1 MSISPQATSL
11 RATAASAPPHLAIV
25 LFSLAMGGFAIGTT
39 EFASMSLLPFFAADL
54 RVDEPTAGH
63 AISAYALGV
72 VLGAPLIAVLGARF
86 ARRTQLLVLMA
97 VFALGNALT
106 SLAPGFGW
114 MIAARFLAG
123 LPHGAYFGIAAL
135 VAASLV
141 PQHRRSRAIGQVM
154 LGLTGA
160 TIIGVPLANLVGQTV
175 GWRASFGLVSLL
187 ALLTVLLC
195 ALFAPRD
202 QAGRS
207 DPLRELGA
215 LRSGRVWI
223 TLAIG
228 AIGFGGMFA
237 VYTYLATTLIEVTKV
252 SPAVIPFFLAV
263 FGVGATLGNLFV
275 PRFADRALM
284 PTAGVILLFSAV
296 ALLVFPLA
304 AGNPWLLAIDIFAIG
319 AGVSLGAILQTRLM
333 DVAGDAQALAAA
345 LNHSAFNTA
354 NALGPFL
361 GGLAIREGLGWTSTG
376 PVGAALALLGF
387 LIWIVASRDA
397 GSAPV
402 QITSELDA
410 APLKNAAAR
419 PSPPLAPDDQSRS
432 ASHRGPVA

>member
-1 MSISPQATSL
+1 M
-11 RATAASAPPHLAIV
+11 
-25 LFSLAMGGFAIGTT
+25 
-39 EFASMSLLPFFAADL
+39 
-54 RVDEPTAGH
+54 
-63 AISAYALGV
+63 
-72 VLGAPLIAVLGARF
+72 
-86 ARRTQLLVLMA
+86 
-97 VFALGNALT
+97 
-106 SLAPGFGW
+106 
-114 MIAARFLAG
+114 
-123 LPHGAYFGIAAL
+123 
-135 VAASLV
+135 
-141 PQHRRSRAIGQVM
+141 
-154 LGLTGA
+154 
-160 TIIGVPLANLVGQTV
+160 
-175 GWRASFGLVSLL
+175 
-187 ALLTVLLC
+187 
-195 ALFAPRD
+195 
-202 QAGRS
+202 
-207 DPLRELGA
+207 
-215 LRSGRVWI
+215 
-223 TLAIG
+223 
-228 AIGFGGMFA
+228 
-237 VYTYLATTLIEVTKV
+237 
-252 SPAVIPFFLAV
+252 

-397 GSAPV
+397 GSAPL
-402 QITSELDA
+402 QTTSELDA

-432 ASHRGPVA
+432 ASHRDPVA